1 MEKNLTQQH
10 LTYALTGVKHL
21 LVEKL
26 SAKAPDGPTK
36 LKILS
41 ARAEK
46 HNIKWEPKSF
56 GDNDTKASQDLL
68 LVEKSFVK
76 APDGPTKI
84 KILSAIPE
92 EHNIIWEPKSFA
104 DNDTNAS

>member
-1 MEKNLTQQH
+1 MLSFQ
-10 LTYALTGVKHL
+10 

-36 LKILS
+36 IKILT
-41 ARAEK
+41 AIAEE

-68 LVEKSFVK
+68 VSLVYSRFSIVSF
-76 APDGPTKI
+76 D
-84 KILSAIPE
+84 
-92 EHNIIWEPKSFA
+92 
-104 DNDTNAS
+104 